1 MAFVEE
7 VFKNKGGLF
16 GGHTGKKYE
25 KSETEDKGA
34 AGVWSKPS
42 HCAPNFTVKEVED
55 YEEKD

>member
-7 VFKNKGGLF
+7 VFPNKGGLF

-25 KSETEDKGA
+25 KDEVEDKGA
-34 AGVWSKPS
+34 AGKWSKPS
-42 HCAPNFTVKEVED
+42 HCAPNITVLEVGE

>member
-25 KSETEDKGA
+25 KDEVEDRGA
-34 AGVWSKPS
+34 GGKWSKPT
-42 HCAPNFTVKEVED
+42 HNAPNFTVLEVEED
-55 YEEKD
+55 CEK